1 MVLKDLQATVYDIF
15 GYLLPGL
22 VALLALV
29 ILFWAIL
36 IPTTPLSPTITET
49 FNWAVVLI
57 VGYLLGHL
65 VQALANL
72 LLSPFKDPEE
82 LALSPELKP
91 EEKSGKSEAD
101 KNRLPEPLISLAKS
115 KVSAM
120 AHIPLPDVKS
130 HLLYRFCDETVVQAG
145 MIHDRDMYIYREGFY
160 RGMAVSFLLL
170 LLALVVRALIPTP
183 YLSLSGTPHPIAST
197 TLLSIAVVPLLG
209 IWLCFNRY
217 KRFGHYKVEQAVIGF
232 LVLQAKKSEG
242 EAEKKTK
249 KKTIWPWHT
258 GS

>member
-1 MVLKDLQATVYDIF
+1 MVLKDLQATVYDLF

-36 IPTTPLSPTITET
+36 IPTTPLSLTIAET

-57 VGYLLGHL
+57 VGYILGHL
-65 VQALANL
+65 VQAVGNL
-72 LLSPFKDPEE
+72 LAGPFRRPEE
-82 LALSPELKP
+82 LALSLKP
-91 EEKSGKSEAD
+91 FQSEEKSDASETD
-101 KNRLPEPLISLAKS
+101 QDRLPEPLISSAKS

-120 AHIPLPDVKS
+120 AHVPLQDVKS

-170 LLALVVRALIPTP
+170 FLALVVRALVPTT
-183 YLSLSGTPHPIAST
+183 YLNLSGTPHPIGSAL
-197 TLLSIAVVPLLG
+197 LLSIAALPLLG
-209 IWLCFNRY
+209 VWLCFNRY
-217 KRFGHYKVEQAVIGF
+217 RRFGYYKIEQAIVGF
-232 LVLQAKKSEG
+232 LVLQAKKPE
-242 EAEKKTK
+242 EEVDKKTK
-249 KKTIWPWHT
+249 AKEKK
-258 GS
+258 